1 MRPLHGHT
9 NDKRKESL
17 TTEVKQMKLDY
28 VNIFSRAVPFFV
40 TKTRGK
46 KKKGWGISST
56 PNTIR
61 GPRCS
66 YSWLKKQTA
75 QVGGRMKK
83 KKKNNS
89 PLLW

>member
-46 KKKGWGISST
+46 KKKGGAFRLPLTQSEVQDAATLGLKNKLLRWG
-56 PNTIR
+56 
-61 GPRCS
+61 GE
-66 YSWLKKQTA
+66 
-75 QVGGRMKK
+75 
-83 KKKNNS
+83 
-89 PLLW
+89 

>member
-1 MRPLHGHT
+1 MRSLHGHT

-46 KKKGWGISST
+46 K
-56 PNTIR
+56 
-61 GPRCS
+61 
-66 YSWLKKQTA
+66 
-75 QVGGRMKK
+75 
-83 KKKNNS
+83 
-89 PLLW
+89 

>member
-28 VNIFSRAVPFFV
+28 VNIFLRAVPFFV

-46 KKKGWGISST
+46 KYKKKGGAFRLPLTQSELQDAAT
-56 PNTIR
+56 L
-61 GPRCS
+61 G
-66 YSWLKKQTA
+66 LKKKLLRW
-75 QVGGRMKK
+75 GGE
-83 KKKNNS
+83 
-89 PLLW
+89 